1 MHQIFD
7 IAVCNIYC
15 EILLSKQVK
24 VFATK
29 MEKKMQTALST
40 VRAIFRY
47 MYASCF
53 VWNIYAFGFLIND
66 WI

>member
-1 MHQIFD
+1 MSDTSEQTSEGI
-7 IAVCNIYC
+7 CN
-15 EILLSKQVK
+15 KNG
-24 VFATK
+24 
-29 MEKKMQTALST
+29 EKKMQTALST
-40 VRAIFRY
+40 VGVILGY